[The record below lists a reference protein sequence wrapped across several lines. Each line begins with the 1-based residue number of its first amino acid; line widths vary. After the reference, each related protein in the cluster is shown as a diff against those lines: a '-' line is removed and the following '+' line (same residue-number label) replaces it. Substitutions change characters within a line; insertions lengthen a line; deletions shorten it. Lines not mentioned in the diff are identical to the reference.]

1 MTFFVVEM
9 ASFLSALLRGLRR
22 LARTASSSGF
32 RRDVGLIWSDGA
44 NSVFADERAF
54 LRTPHS
60 WFLHVQNV
68 PIRTGYTGRPSLE
81 RT

>member
-54 LRTPHS
+54 LRTP
-60 WFLHVQNV
+60 
-68 PIRTGYTGRPSLE
+68 GRRRRRGKKEGRRDGPLSLP
-81 RT
+81 TT